1 MAQTFTPFL
10 TFQGGTAEAAIQFY
24 CSVFPDSRIEDMQR
38 YPAGTPGAEG
48 MVMTAWFSL
57 GQQRFMASDSPIDHE
72 WDFTPAVSVFVTCE
86 TREQQDAA
94 FAALAEGGKVYMPLD
109 NYGFSQR
116 FGWVGDRFGVTW
128 QLNLP

>member
-1 MAQTFTPFL
+1 MSQTLTPFL

-24 CSVFPDSRIEDMQR
+24 CSVFPQSRVEHIQR
-38 YPAGTPGAEG
+38 YPDGTPGG
-48 MVMTAWFSL
+48 DGLVMTARFTL
-57 GQQRFMASDSPIDHE
+57 GQQSFMASDSPIDHD
-72 WDFTPAVSVFVTCE
+72 WDFTPAVSVFVSCE
-86 TREQQDAA
+86 TLEQLEVA
-94 FAALAEGGKVYMPLD
+94 FAALSEGGRVYMPLD